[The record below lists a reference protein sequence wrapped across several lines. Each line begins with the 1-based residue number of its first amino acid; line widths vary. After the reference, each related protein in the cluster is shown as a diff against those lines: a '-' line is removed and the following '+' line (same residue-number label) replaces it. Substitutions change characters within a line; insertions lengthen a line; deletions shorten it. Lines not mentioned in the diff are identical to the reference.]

1 MNKGFFEID
10 DIVKEELNEL
20 KGIEKVE
27 VDPMTFKIL
36 NAYKQRIERQEQELI
51 QLKQYKER
59 EIDAFT
65 LGDAVSD
72 GICMVDSKGIVTA
85 INKGYTEITGIEE
98 NEIIGKSI
106 QELLDKEWFNNAVS
120 LMVIEQKKK
129 ISSLSTITNNNKKVL
144 ITGKPFFNE
153 KGEVTQVLT
162 VMRDLTELLK
172 LKDKLENIE
181 KKSEKYLNELNY
193 LRNKERARV
202 NLIGESIEMKKI
214 KELISY
220 VAKTEATILISGET
234 GSGKEVVS
242 KEVHDRSNRKNAP
255 YIKVNC
261 AAIPD
266 SLIEAELFG
275 YEKGAFTGAQNK
287 EKLGMFELA
296 NGGTIL
302 LDEIGEMPLTLQSK
316 LLRVIQEKEVMRVGG
331 VKSIKLDV
339 RVIASTNQILSELI
353 KNGKFR
359 EDLFYRLNVVPIKV
373 PPLRGRKD
381 DISILAYTFLEKFNL
396 KYGKEK
402 SFESTAMSALE
413 QHDWPGNVRELQN
426 VIERLLVVDDEKY
439 ITYTNITNIIGKNK
453 MPVHFVNHTLTLRE
467 AVDVL
472 EKEMI
477 EVALKNY
484 GSTYKAAKVLGV
496 TQPTVFRKAK
506 ALGVQLNNLKDSRM

>member
-1 MNKGFFEID
+1 MDKSFFEID
-10 DIVKEELNEL
+10 DILKKEIVEL
-20 KGIEKVE
+20 KTTEEIE
-27 VDPMTFKIL
+27 VDLVTFKVL
-36 NAYKQRIERQEQELI
+36 NAYKKIIARQEQELI
-51 QLKQYKER
+51 RLNQYKELR
-59 EIDAFT
+59 IDAFT
-65 LGDAVSD
+65 IGDAVSD
-72 GICMVDSKGIVTA
+72 GICLVDSKGSVMA
-85 INKGYTEITGIEE
+85 INKGYTDITGIKEK
-98 NEIIGKSI
+98 EIVGKNI
-106 QELLDKEWFNNAVS
+106 QELLDNECFNSAVS
-120 LMVIEQKKK
+120 LLVIEQKKK
-129 ISSLSTITNNNKKVL
+129 ISSLSTINKNNKKVL
-144 ITGKPFFNE
+144 ITGNPFFNE
-153 KGEVTQVLT
+153 SGEVTQVLT

-193 LRNKERARV
+193 LRNKQRASV
-202 NLIGESIEMKKI
+202 NLVGASMGMKQL

-220 VAKTEATILISGET
+220 VAKTEATILITGET
-234 GSGKEVVS
+234 GCGKEVVS
-242 KEVHDRSNRKNAP
+242 KEIHDRSDRKHKP

-261 AAIPD
+261 SAIPD
-266 SLIEAELFG
+266 SLIESELFG

-353 KNGKFR
+353 KVGKFR
-359 EDLFYRLNVVPIKV
+359 EDLFYRLNVVPIKI
-373 PPLRGRKD
+373 PPLRERKD
-381 DISILAYTFLEKFNL
+381 DISILSYTFLEKFNL

-402 SFESTAMSALE
+402 SFDNMALSALE
-413 QHDWPGNVRELQN
+413 QYDWPGNVRELQN
-426 VIERLLVVDDEKY
+426 VIERLLVVDDESH
-439 ITYTNITNIIGKNK
+439 ITYANITNIIGKSK
-453 MPVHFVNHTLTLRE
+453 MSVHFDNHTLTLRQ

-477 EVALKNY
+477 EIALKNY

-506 ALGVQLNNLKDSRM
+506 ALGITLNKAYEPFA

>member
-1 MNKGFFEID
+1 MDKKFYEINN
-10 DIVKEELNEL
+10 IIKQELQEL
-20 KGIEKVE
+20 KNIKEIE

-36 NAYKQRIERQEQELI
+36 NAYKNIIARQEQELI
-51 QLKQYKER
+51 KLNQYKELR
-59 EIDAFT
+59 IDAFT
-65 LGDAVSD
+65 IGDAVSD
-72 GICMVDSKGIVTA
+72 GICLVDSNGIVMA
-85 INKGYTEITGIEE
+85 INKGYTDITGIKEK
-98 NEIIGKSI
+98 EILGKNI
-106 QELLDKEWFNNAVS
+106 QELLDNECFNSAVS

-129 ISSLSTITNNNKKVL
+129 ISSLSTITKNNKKVL
-144 ITGKPFFNE
+144 ITGNPFLNE
-153 KGEVTQVLT
+153 CGEVTQVLT

-172 LKDKLENIE
+172 LKDKLECIE

-193 LRNKERARV
+193 LRNKQRSRV
-202 NLIGESIEMKKI
+202 NLIGESIKMKQL
-214 KELISY
+214 KELVSY
-220 VAKTEATILISGET
+220 VAKTEATILITGET
-234 GSGKEVVS
+234 GCGKEVVS
-242 KEVHDRSNRKNAP
+242 KEIHDRSNRKNKP

-266 SLIEAELFG
+266 SLIESELFG

-316 LLRVIQEKEVMRVGG
+316 LLRVLQEKEVMRVGG

-353 KNGKFR
+353 KTGKFR
-359 EDLFYRLNVVPIKV
+359 EDLFYRLNVVPIKI
-373 PPLRGRKD
+373 PPLRERKD
-381 DISILAYTFLEKFNL
+381 DISILSYTFLEKFNL

-402 SFESTAMSALE
+402 SFDSMAISAFE
-413 QHDWPGNVRELQN
+413 QYDWPGNVRELQN
-426 VIERLLVVDDEKY
+426 VIERLLVVDDESH

-453 MPVHFVNHTLTLRE
+453 MAVHFTDHTLTLRE

-477 EVALKNY
+477 ELALKNY

-506 ALGVQLNNLKDSRM
+506 ALGVTLNNI

>member
-1 MNKGFFEID
+1 MNKDFFEID
-10 DIVKEELNEL
+10 DIVKEELKEL
-20 KGIEKVE
+20 KDIEKVE
-27 VDPMTFKIL
+27 VDPMTLKIL

-85 INKGYTEITGIEE
+85 INKGYTQITGIEE
-98 NEIIGKSI
+98 KEIVGKSI

-129 ISSLSTITNNNKKVL
+129 ISSLSTITKNNKKVL

-214 KELISY
+214 KELVSY
-220 VAKTEATILISGET
+220 VAKTEATILITGET

-242 KEVHDRSNRKNAP
+242 KEVHDRSNRKNES

-353 KNGKFR
+353 KSGKFR

-373 PPLRGRKD
+373 PPLRERKD

-506 ALGVQLNNLKDSRM
+506 ALGVHLNNLKDSGM